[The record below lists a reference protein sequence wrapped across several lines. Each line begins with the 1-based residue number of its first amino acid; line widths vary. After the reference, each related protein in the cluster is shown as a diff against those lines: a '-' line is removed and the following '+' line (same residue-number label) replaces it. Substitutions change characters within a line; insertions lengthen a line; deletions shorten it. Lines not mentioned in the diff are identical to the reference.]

1 MEVESENGSD
11 TKYYTGSRAVVEA
24 LCTPTRILKLH
35 GGSVTSDS
43 KSSLLASNS
52 SKSRTCSFVAKRYRQ
67 IWWNFLALRERELIN
82 TNLENLGKRKKL
94 MIKER
99 KIEAS
104 QRTFSLSKIA

>member
-1 MEVESENGSD
+1 MVVIPNTTPDLELLSELFAHPLEPVN
-11 TKYYTGSRAVVEA
+11 YMVA
-24 LCTPTRILKLH
+24 
-35 GGSVTSDS
+35 SDS

-104 QRTFSLSKIA
+104 QRSFGLSKRA